1 MLSRSAVSMFVMVL
15 GMAVPAGAA
24 PYNWYGHTVDV
35 AAWAESST
43 GASQHEILVA
53 MDFGPGSEHIL
64 GYRWNDGDTV
74 TRPARIFGDPDY
86 DDYVTYTGNYGSQA
100 VGNTSE
106 AAIIALD
113 ALSGMVL
120 TSSYDDLFGLAV
132 TNIQYDG
139 TDEMGVNVTG
149 QAWPALWLCGREAY
163 TDWMGTDHPAAS
175 PNNQTWELA
184 PFGIS
189 GRVLH
194 DAYWDGW
201 SPRATDWSTTE
212 PNITPVPEPAT
223 ISLLALAGV
232 AGLFRRRRRMP
243 A

>member
-1 MLSRSAVSMFVMVL
+1 MFVMVL
-15 GMAVPAGAA
+15 GMAVPADAA
-24 PYNWYGHTVDV
+24 AYNWYGHTIDV

-43 GASQHEILVA
+43 GAGDHEILVA
-53 MDFGPGSEHIL
+53 MDFSGGNEHIF
-64 GYRWNDGDTV
+64 GYRWKDGDTV
-74 TRPARIFGDPDY
+74 TRPTRILGDPDY
-86 DDYVTYTGNYGSQA
+86 ADYVIYTGTYGLEA
-100 VGNTSE
+100 AGNTSE
-106 AAIIALD
+106 AAMIALVGVD
-113 ALSGMVL
+113 GMVL
-120 TSSYDDLFGLAV
+120 TTSYYSFGLVV

-139 TDEMGVNVTG
+139 TDEMGVNVAD
-149 QAWPALWLCGREAY
+149 QDWPVLWLCGREAY
-163 TDWMGTDHPAAS
+163 TDWLGTDHPAAS

-223 ISLLALAGV
+223 LCLLAAGGLA
-232 AGLFRRRRRMP
+232 LLRRRNRAR